1 MAFILHYSR
10 NKKSES
16 REDGIIL
23 NRSDE
28 KIVDLRDTLEPIALL
43 KVSQMCRE
51 MKTDGIIRIRIED
64 TDSHRS
70 LLRLLQSLDVRVLAD
85 EKCSDPETGRQI
97 IIQKHNKEE
106 FK

>member
-1 MAFILHYSR
+1 
-10 NKKSES
+10 
-16 REDGIIL
+16 L

-51 MKTDGIIRIRIED
+51 MKTDGIMEIRIED
-64 TDSHRS
+64 TDSHLS

-85 EKCSDPETGRQI
+85 EKCPDPEIGRQI

>member
-1 MAFILHYSR
+1 
-10 NKKSES
+10 
-16 REDGIIL
+16 L
-23 NRSDE
+23 NRSDK
-28 KIVDLRDTLEPIALL
+28 KIIDLRDTLEPIALL

-51 MKTDGIIRIRIED
+51 MKRDGIMGIRIED

-70 LLRLLQSLDVRVLAD
+70 LLRLLQSLDVQVLAD

-97 IIQKHNKEE
+97 TIQKHNKEE